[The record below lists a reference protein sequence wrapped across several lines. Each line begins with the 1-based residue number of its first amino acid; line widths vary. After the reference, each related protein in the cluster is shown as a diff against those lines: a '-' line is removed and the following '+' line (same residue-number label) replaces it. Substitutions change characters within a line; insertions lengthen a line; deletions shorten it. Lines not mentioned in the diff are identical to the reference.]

1 MDLRFDRGAKHREHT
16 SPYHGEVLR
25 GLNPL
30 HSRVSE
36 EHQHL
41 DPICREDVTGVKD
54 V

>member
-1 MDLRFDRGAKHREHT
+1 MGLRFDRGANHTEHT

-30 HSRVSE
+30 PSRESE

-41 DPICREDVTGVKD
+41 DLICREDVTGVE
-54 V
+54 